1 MRRNLSAGARDPA
14 SQMKTRV
21 LLAFYTLSK
30 SSKLSF
36 KVLVREGSL
45 AQEHHT
51 LQEVLMASLMRGA
64 TS

>member
-36 KVLVREGSL
+36 KVLVKEALLRNTTHCRKS
-45 AQEHHT
+45 
-51 LQEVLMASLMRGA
+51 
-64 TS
+64 